1 MTAPA
6 PSGVVTFLFT
16 DIEGSTRRWEADADA
31 MPGGVHL
38 FTCAPIGAWE
48 EPASNPRHRSL
59 TTVRDDDE
67 RSRRDDVSQNCPR
80 RGEFDRP
87 VSEKTAG

>member
-1 MTAPA
+1 MLDVHFSSDMPTFGQLDISINRDPRL
-6 PSGVVTFLFT
+6 VV
-16 DIEGSTRRWEADADA
+16 R
-31 MPGGVHL
+31 GGVHL
-38 FTCAPIGAWE
+38 FTCAPIGARE

-59 TTVRDDDE
+59 TTVRDDDG